1 MAALGISGID
11 TPKSFGGKGLSTIDA
26 CACMYEL
33 ARKDASIAT
42 FYLLHHSLG
51 LYTVQKLA
59 SDELRDRIMKD
70 CIPLKK
76 VMAWALTEPAN
87 GSDASSIETT
97 ATKVEGG
104 YQLTG
109 KKRWI
114 GNATFSDYICVWARN
129 LDEGGKIQC
138 FMVSKG
144 QQGLKTMKIER
155 KMALRAVQNADI
167 TLDKV
172 FVADQDRLIKATDFA
187 TGTKEVLMHSRIF
200 VAWMAAGMAAGAC
213 EAAFKYTKERV

>member
-1 MAALGISGID
+1 
-11 TPKSFGGKGLSTIDA
+11 
-26 CACMYEL
+26 
-33 ARKDASIAT
+33 
-42 FYLLHHSLG
+42 
-51 LYTVQKLA
+51 
-59 SDELRDRIMKD
+59 MKD

-87 GSDASSIETT
+87 GSDASSLETT

-104 YQLTG
+104 YELTG

-129 LDEGGKIQC
+129 LNEGGKIQC

-144 QQGLKTMKIER
+144 QKGLQTKKIER
-155 KMALRAVQNADI
+155 KLALRAVQNADI

-172 FVADQDRLIKATDFA
+172 FVSEQDRLIKATDFA

-213 EAAFKYTKERV
+213 EAAFKYTKERIQFKKPVAGFQLIQAKLVRCVALAS

>member
-1 MAALGISGID
+1 MNNVRLTKLYEFTEKAEFPHHLIPKIAELGISGID
-11 TPKSFGGKGLSTIDA
+11 TPTILGGKGLSTVDA

-51 LYTVQKLA
+51 LYTIQKLA
-59 SDELRDRIMKD
+59 SDELKERVLKD
-70 CIPLKK
+70 CVPLKK

-104 YQLTG
+104 YLLNG

-129 LDEGGKIQC
+129 LNEGGKIQC
-138 FMVSKG
+138 FLVSKG
-144 QQGLKTMKIER
+144 Q
-155 KMALRAVQNADI
+155 
-167 TLDKV
+167 
-172 FVADQDRLIKATDFA
+172 
-187 TGTKEVLMHSRIF
+187 
-200 VAWMAAGMAAGAC
+200 
-213 EAAFKYTKERV
+213 

>member
-1 MAALGISGID
+1 
-11 TPKSFGGKGLSTIDA
+11 
-26 CACMYEL
+26 
-33 ARKDASIAT
+33 
-42 FYLLHHSLG
+42 
-51 LYTVQKLA
+51 
-59 SDELRDRIMKD
+59 
-70 CIPLKK
+70 
-76 VMAWALTEPAN
+76 MAWALTEPAN
-87 GSDASSIETT
+87 GSDASGLETT

-104 YQLTG
+104 YELTG

-129 LDEGGKIQC
+129 LNEGGKIQG

-144 QQGLKTMKIER
+144 QKGLQTKKIER
-155 KMALRAVQNADI
+155 KLALRAVQNADI

-172 FVADQDRLIKATDFA
+172 FVSEQDRLIKATDFA

-213 EAAFKYTKERV
+213 EAAFKYTKLRIQFKKPVAGFQLIQAKLVRCVALAS